1 MFRKEKNIQ
10 YREKFLYCEDY
21 DLYLNLITQGKKLA
35 NLNEKLLNYRILAN
49 SISRKDDVF
58 TKKLM
63 LEKAL
68 YFYQSRKKWSDFYE
82 NFENKEVLEINNINY
97 KNSKSELFLRWT
109 QP

>member
-1 MFRKEKNIQ
+1 MR
-10 YREKFLYCEDY
+10 DY
-21 DLYLNLITQGKKLA
+21 DLYLNLITQGEKLA

-68 YFYQSRKKWSDFYE
+68 YFYQSRKKMGLISMKILKIKKYWKLTISIIKF
-82 NFENKEVLEINNINY
+82 
-97 KNSKSELFLRWT
+97 
-109 QP
+109 